1 MLGREMA
8 MKPSQSYFLIDLI
21 GGGVLIGANGTLP
34 PLHAPLGRPAPA
46 VAAFRMPRGDSEIIR
61 GVEFH
66 YGGYPP
72 RLSRTQLPLVITQ
85 TRLWAFPLLDGQ

>member
-1 MLGREMA
+1 MTN
-8 MKPSQSYFLIDLI
+8 QSYLLIDLI
-21 GGGVLIGANGTLP
+21 GGGVLIDANGTLP

-66 YGGYPP
+66 YGGYP
-72 RLSRTQLPLVITQ
+72 RFSRTQLPLVITQ
-85 TRLWAFPLLDGQ
+85 TRL